1 MWRFKDIGF
10 QQRDALWCYA
20 GQIVNM
26 GTPLPTPE
34 SMKPKQPEV
43 AKELQVVIQAD
54 VVISDLNTLRVK
66 GKTNLPDE
74 TEVMIHLSCPDM
86 NYSAGDKAVV
96 MNGQFESSSFGDAR
110 RPLQRL
116 GDGQYLLEVST
127 PDVSSLNQSV
137 AKVLGEMGRNMT
149 GKLIKFDE
157 VFGNHANY
165 SKLVDVR

>member
-1 MWRFKDIGF
+1 M
-10 QQRDALWCYA
+10 
-20 GQIVNM
+20 
-26 GTPLPTPE
+26 
-34 SMKPKQPEV
+34 
-43 AKELQVVIQAD
+43 AKELEVVIEAD
-54 VVISDLNTLRVK
+54 VVISDLKTLRVK

-74 TEVMIHLSCPDM
+74 TEVMIHLSCPDV

-149 GKLIKFDE
+149 GKLTKFDE

-165 SKLVDVR
+165 SKLVDVRYNF